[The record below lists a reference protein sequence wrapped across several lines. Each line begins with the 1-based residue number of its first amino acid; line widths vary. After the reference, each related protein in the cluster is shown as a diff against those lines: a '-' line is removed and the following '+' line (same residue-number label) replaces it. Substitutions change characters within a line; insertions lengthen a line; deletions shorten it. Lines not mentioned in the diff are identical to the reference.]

1 MIAIRTL
8 CAGLLCAA
16 ATLLAGCGG
25 ATVLYPAAI
34 TRFEGGSEADL
45 DAGRRVQVRGVLS
58 PDRTR
63 LVALGIRF
71 IE

>member
-1 MIAIRTL
+1 VRRPAVR
-8 CAGLLCAA
+8 GRDAA
-16 ATLLAGCGG
+16 CRLRG